1 MTSETKT
8 LLAHVDLKRK
18 TVELRSMTYFSGPSS
33 GNQGMSPDLFSRFH
47 GIITMIF
54 LVVIANC
61 KPRA

>member
-18 TVELRSMTYFSGPSS
+18 TVELRSTTYFSGPSS
-33 GNQGMSPDLFSRFH
+33 GNQGMSPEFYSRFH